1 MDLRYYIDKADTYA
15 ALKAYECIANLRDTK
30 ELIIKNDDIK
40 STLILI
46 DNNKIGFES
55 HLIANKDMPQINI
68 ESVKHEFDFISND
81 NKNAFES
88 LFESELIEP
97 FDTLKE
103 SNDRNKNKLQM
114 LKLFNTYLNLRIDNS
129 VSKVLLPIYGNITTE
144 SEIEDLVQSDTR
156 ATVLVAEPRPQ
167 DKISQVTSIGNRI
180 YDIFFGNDEIG
191 TAKKVIHEALS
202 DPQIK
207 YTPALIGLF
216 TKVISKY
223 IADYDT
229 FLENNNNTAI
239 DMYNKIGAILSV
251 YLKLDD
257 IESSKLISL
266 ISDIIIILECI
277 FLLSN
282 DRYNVL

>member
-15 ALKAYECIANLRDTK
+15 ALRAYECISKLRDTK

-55 HLIANKDMPQINI
+55 HLTMNKDIPQIDI
-68 ESVKHEFDFISND
+68 ESVKHEFDIKSND
-81 NKNAFES
+81 DKNAFEA

-97 FDTLKE
+97 FDELKE

-129 VSKVLLPIYGNITTE
+129 VSKVLLPIYGNITQE

-156 ATVLVAEPRPQ
+156 ATVLVTDPRPQ

-207 YTPALIGLF
+207 YTPALIGVF

-229 FLENNNNTAI
+229 FLENNNNTVI

>member
-15 ALKAYECIANLRDTK
+15 ALRAYECIVHLRDTK

-55 HLIANKDMPQINI
+55 HLATNKDIPQINI
-68 ESVKHEFDFISND
+68 ESVKHEFYVKSND
-81 NKNAFES
+81 NKNAFEY
-88 LFESELIEP
+88 LFESAIVEP
-97 FDTLKE
+97 FDELKE

-129 VSKVLLPIYGNITTE
+129 VSKVLLPIYGNITQE

-156 ATVLVAEPRPQ
+156 ATVLVTDPRPQ

-207 YTPALIGLF
+207 YTPALIGVF

-229 FLENNNNTAI
+229 FLENNNNTVI